1 MRQAGVMTL
10 NHGEGDRLTGTEIQG
25 LDKLGVKIKKFEKQ
39 NKKKPNKNT
48 RVNDLHHVLNSFLY
62 DFYMF
67 HSTGGHCFLMCCI
80 LEKSFVFNFFILYL
94 FNEDCQQPMATSGLF
109 YVLFL

>member
-39 NKKKPNKNT
+39 NKKKTNKNT

-62 DFYMF
+62 DFYM
-67 HSTGGHCFLMCCI
+67 SSQLVLLVAIPLKCI
-80 LEKSFVFNFFILYL
+80 IIYDN
-94 FNEDCQQPMATSGLF
+94 
-109 YVLFL
+109 